1 MEGNMPE
8 LKDVLDDVQREVKK
22 FGNDVEGLKSTM
34 EKDLKEVR
42 ELAEKAGKS
51 AGDGTQLKS
60 DLEALS
66 KGVEAKH
73 EAIEKKVA
81 EIIAKAE
88 EEAKAVAEIAKKMNR
103 PNGGN
108 IADEGK
114 FVLDATEF
122 KRVAMSRRGELKANT
137 NLRPEE
143 TNLDE
148 YKAYQEAFKM
158 SLRREV
164 QFLTSDEQKAM
175 MVGSDPDG
183 GYLVPTATSSR
194 IITKVY
200 ETSPLDELA
209 YHESISTDAIEIPID
224 TDEAGAG
231 WVGETEAR
239 PETSTPQVGVQ
250 RIPVHEIYA
259 KPKATQQLLEDAGVD
274 IEAWLERKVSEKFA
288 RMRALAFILGNGI
301 KKPRGI
307 LTYPAGANGVRGTIA
322 QIASGSA
329 TGLTPDGLINLSFS
343 LKDRYLANANWLMKR
358 GSVAAVMLFKDTQ
371 NQYIWRPG
379 LEAGK
384 PSILLGYN
392 VRRADDM
399 PSVGAGSLPV
409 AFGDFRAGYTVV
421 DRLGIRTLRD
431 PYSSKPFVEFYTRQR
446 VGGDVVDFEAFALQV
461 VSAG

>member
-1 MEGNMPE
+1 MPE

-22 FGNDVEGLKSTM
+22 FGDDVHSLKSSL
-34 EKDLKEVR
+34 ERDLKSVR
-42 ELAEKAGKS
+42 DLAEKAGKD
-51 AGDGTQLKS
+51 AEVGTQLKS
-60 DLEALS
+60 DLDALS
-66 KGVEAKH
+66 RGVEEKHLAIEAKVKEILDKAEKEA
-73 EAIEKKVA
+73 EAIL
-81 EIIAKAE
+81 EIQ
-88 EEAKAVAEIAKKMNR
+88 KKMGR
-103 PNGGN
+103 PGAIGAGGG
-108 IADEGK
+108 D
-114 FVLDATEF
+114 DAKLFKDAAEF
-122 KRVAMSRRGELKANT
+122 KRVAMSRRGELKAT
-137 NLRPEE
+137 TILTPEHV
-143 TNLDE
+143 NVDE
-148 YKAYQEAFKM
+148 YKAFEQAFAM

-164 QFLTSDEQKAM
+164 NYLSPDEQKAM

-209 YHESISTDAIEIPID
+209 YHETISTDAIEIPVD

-231 WVGETEAR
+231 WVGETDAR
-239 PETSTPQVGVQ
+239 PETSTPQVGIQ

-274 IEAWLERKVSEKFA
+274 IEAWLARKVSEKFA
-288 RMRALAFILGNGI
+288 RMRATAFILGNGI

-307 LTYPAGANGVRGTIA
+307 LTYPAGPDGARGTIA
-322 QIASGSA
+322 QIPSGAA
-329 TGLTPDGLINLSFS
+329 TTLTPDGLIKLTFA
-343 LKDRYLANANWLMKR
+343 LKDKYLANANWLMKR
-358 GSVAAVMLFKDTQ
+358 GTVGALMLFKD
-371 NQYIWRPG
+371 NQGQYMWRPG
-379 LEAGK
+379 LQAGQ
-384 PSILLGYN
+384 PSVLLGYN

-399 PSVGAGSLPV
+399 PSVVAGGLPV

-461 VSAG
+461 VSA

>member
-1 MEGNMPE
+1 MPE
-8 LKDVLDDVQREVKK
+8 LKDVLDDVQREVKRV
-22 FGNDVEGLKSTM
+22 GDDYKSLQSSM

-42 ELAEKAGKS
+42 ELAEKAGKA
-51 AGDGTQLKS
+51 AGEGTQLKS
-60 DLEALS
+60 DLDALT

-81 EIIAKAE
+81 DIIKKAE
-88 EEAKAVAEIAKKMNR
+88 EEAKAILEIEKKLNR
-103 PNGGN
+103 PGAGGGN
-108 IADEGK
+108 DADAKRILE
-114 FVLDATEF
+114 ATEF
-122 KRVAMSRRGELKANT
+122 KRTVMSRRGELKST
-137 NLRPEE
+137 TILKPED

-158 SLRREV
+158 ALRREV
-164 QFLTSDEQKAM
+164 NILSADEQKAM

-209 YHESISTDAIEIPID
+209 YHETISTDAIEIPID

-239 PETSTPQVGVQ
+239 PETSTPQVGTQ

-274 IEAWLERKVSEKFA
+274 VEAWLERKVSEKFA
-288 RMRALAFILGNGI
+288 RMRALAFISGNGI

-307 LTYPAGANGVRGTIA
+307 LTYPAGADGVRGTIA
-322 QIASGSA
+322 QIASGAA
-329 TGLTPDGLINLSFS
+329 TALTPDGLIKLTFS
-343 LKDRYLANANWLMKR
+343 LKDKYLANANWLMKR
-358 GSVAAVMLFKDTQ
+358 GTVGALMLFKD
-371 NQYIWRPG
+371 NQGQYMWRPG
-379 LEAGK
+379 LQAGQ
-384 PSILLGYN
+384 PSVLLGYN

-399 PSVGAGSLPV
+399 PTVGAGALPI

-461 VSAG
+461 ISA

>member
-1 MEGNMPE
+1 MPSE
-8 LKDVLDDVQREVKK
+8 TEVLEDVRREVKK
-22 FGNDVEGLKSTM
+22 WGDDVKTLQETM
-34 EKDLKEVR
+34 QKDLKDVR
-42 ELAEKAGKS
+42 DLAEKAGSK
-51 AGDGTQLKS
+51 AAEGTQLKA
-60 DLEALS
+60 DLDALT
-66 KGVEAKH
+66 KGVETKHAAVEAKVKEIIEKAEK
-73 EAIEKKVA
+73 EAAAILEIEKKL
-81 EIIAKAE
+81 
-88 EEAKAVAEIAKKMNR
+88 NR
-103 PNGGN
+103 PGLLGGG
-108 IADEGK
+108 DGDTLLK
-114 FVLDATEF
+114 DAGEF
-122 KRVAMSRRGELKANT
+122 KRVAMSRRGELKSNT
-137 NLRPEE
+137 VLKPEDV
-143 TNLDE
+143 NVDE
-148 YKAYQEAFKM
+148 YKAYQDAFKQ

-164 QFLTSDEQKAM
+164 NFLAADEQKAM

-209 YHESISTDAIEIPID
+209 YHESISTDAIEIPVD

-231 WVGETEAR
+231 WVGETDAR

-274 IEAWLERKVSEKFA
+274 VEAWLERKVSEKFA
-288 RMRALAFILGNGI
+288 RMRALAFISGNGI

-307 LTYPAGANGVRGTIA
+307 LTYPAGANGVRGTIL
-322 QIASGSA
+322 QVASGNA
-329 TGLTPDGLINLSFS
+329 TLLTPDGLVTLTFS
-343 LKDRYLANANWLMKR
+343 LKDKYLANANWLMKR
-358 GSVAAVMLFKDTQ
+358 GTVGAVMLFKDNQ
-371 NQYIWRPG
+371 GQYIWRPG

-384 PSILLGYN
+384 PSVLLGYN

-399 PSVGAGSLPV
+399 PVVGAGTLPI

-461 VSAG
+461 IAAA

>member
-1 MEGNMPE
+1 MPDI
-8 LKDVLDDVQREVKK
+8 KDVLDDVQREVKRVGDDYK
-22 FGNDVEGLKSTM
+22 ALQTSM

-42 ELAEKAGKS
+42 DLAEKAGKS
-51 AGDGTQLKS
+51 AGDGTQLKA
-60 DLEALS
+60 DLDALT

-73 EAIEKKVA
+73 EALEKKVQEILEKAAKEAAAIVEIEKKL
-81 EIIAKAE
+81 
-88 EEAKAVAEIAKKMNR
+88 NR
-103 PNGGN
+103 PGGAGG
-108 IADEGK
+108 ADQGK
-114 FVLDATEF
+114 LVLEATDF
-122 KRVAMSRRGELKANT
+122 KRTVMSRRGELKLNT
-137 NLRPEE
+137 LLRPED
-143 TNLDE
+143 TNVDE

-158 SLRREV
+158 SLRREIHT
-164 QFLTSDEQKAM
+164 LSPEEQKAM

-200 ETSPLDELA
+200 ETSPIDELA
-209 YHESISTDAIEIPID
+209 YHETVTTDAIEIAID

-250 RIPVHEIYA
+250 RIPVFEIYA
-259 KPKATQQLLEDAGVD
+259 KPKATQQLLEDAGID
-274 IEAWLERKVSEKFA
+274 IEAWLERKVAEKFA
-288 RMRALAFILGNGI
+288 RIRALAFISGNGI

-307 LTYPAGANGVRGTIA
+307 LTYPAGSAGVRGTIA
-322 QIASGSA
+322 QVASGNA
-329 TGLTPDGLINLSFS
+329 TALTPDGLVQLTFA
-343 LKDRYLANANWLMKR
+343 LKDKYLANANWLMKR
-358 GSVAAVMLFKDTQ
+358 GTVASVMLFKDSQ

-384 PSILLGYN
+384 PSMLLGYSI
-392 VRRADDM
+392 RRADDM
-399 PSVGAGSLPV
+399 PSVGAGALPV

-431 PYSSKPFVEFYTRQR
+431 PYSSKPFVEFYSRQR

-461 VSAG
+461 VST

>member
-1 MEGNMPE
+1 MPDLE
-8 LKDVLDDVQREVKK
+8 DVLKDVQREVKK
-22 FGNDVEGLKSTM
+22 FGDDVSGLKATM
-34 EKDLKEVR
+34 EKDIKDVR

-51 AGDGTQLKS
+51 AGEGTQLKS
-60 DLEALS
+60 DLDALS
-66 KGVEAKH
+66 RGVEEKH
-73 EAIEKKVA
+73 AAIEKKVA
-81 EIIAKAE
+81 DIIAKAE

-103 PNGGN
+103 PGAGGGSEVEAKR
-108 IADEGK
+108 ILE
-114 FVLDATEF
+114 ATEF
-122 KRVAMSRRGELKANT
+122 KRTVMSRRGELKST
-137 NLRPEE
+137 TILKPED

-148 YKAYQEAFKM
+148 YKAYQDAFKM

-164 QFLTSDEQKAM
+164 NHLSLDEQKAM
-175 MVGSDPDG
+175 LVGSDPDG

-209 YHESISTDAIEIPID
+209 YHETISTDAIEIAVD

-231 WVGETEAR
+231 WVGETDAR
-239 PETSTPQVGVQ
+239 PETSTPQVGLQ

-274 IEAWLERKVSEKFA
+274 IEAWLERKVGEKFA
-288 RMRALAFILGNGI
+288 RMRALAFISGNGI

-307 LTYPAGANGVRGTIA
+307 LTYPAGADGVRGTIA
-322 QIASGSA
+322 QIASGAA
-329 TGLTPDGLINLSFS
+329 TALTPDGLIKLTFS
-343 LKDRYLANANWLMKR
+343 LKDKYLANANWLMKR
-358 GSVAAVMLFKDTQ
+358 GTVGALMLFKY
-371 NQYIWRPG
+371 NQGQYMWRPG
-379 LEAGK
+379 LQAGQ
-384 PSILLGYN
+384 PSVLLGYN

-399 PSVGAGSLPV
+399 PTVGAGALPI

-446 VGGDVVDFEAFALQV
+446 VGGDVVDFEAYALQV
-461 VSAG
+461 ISA

>member
-1 MEGNMPE
+1 MPE

-22 FGNDVEGLKSTM
+22 FGDDVTSLKTSMERDLKS
-34 EKDLKEVR
+34 VR
-42 ELAEKAGKS
+42 ELAEKAGTDI
-51 AGDGTQLKS
+51 GGQLKK
-60 DLEALS
+60 DLENLS
-66 KGVEAKH
+66 KGVEEKH
-73 EAIEKKVA
+73 SAIETKVK
-81 EIIAKAE
+81 EMLEKAE
-88 EEAKAVAEIAKKMNR
+88 KDSAALIELEKKFNR
-103 PNGGN
+103 PGAGN
-108 IADEGK
+108 PGDEGK
-114 FVLDATEF
+114 LIEEATEF
-122 KRVAMSRRGELKANT
+122 KRVAMSRRGELKT
-137 NLRPEE
+137 TTSLRPED
-143 TNLDE
+143 TNVDE
-148 YKAYQEAFKM
+148 YKAYHDAFKM

-164 QFLTSDEQKAM
+164 NFLSTEEQKAM

-200 ETSPLDELA
+200 ETSPIDELA
-209 YHESISTDAIEIPID
+209 YHESISTDAIEIPVD

-231 WVGETEAR
+231 WVGETESR

-274 IEAWLERKVSEKFA
+274 VEAWLERKVSEKFA
-288 RMRALAFILGNGI
+288 RMRALAFISGNGI

-307 LTYPAGANGVRGTIA
+307 LTYPAGSNGVRGTIA
-322 QIASGSA
+322 QIASGNA
-329 TGLTPDGLINLSFS
+329 TALTADGLITLTFS
-343 LKDRYLANANWLMKR
+343 LKDKYLANANWLMKR
-358 GSVAAVMLFKDTQ
+358 GTVGAIMLFKDLQ
-371 NQYIWRPG
+371 GQYIWRPG

-384 PSILLGYN
+384 PSVLLGYN

-399 PSVGAGSLPV
+399 PSVGAGALPV

-446 VGGDVVDFEAFALQV
+446 VGGDVVDFEAYALQV
-461 VSAG
+461 VSA

>member
-1 MEGNMPE
+1 MPDIE
-8 LKDVLDDVQREVKK
+8 DVLKDVQREVKK
-22 FGNDVEGLKSTM
+22 FGDDVGGLKATM

-51 AGDGTQLKS
+51 AGEGTQLKS

-66 KGVEAKH
+66 RGVEEKH
-73 EAIEKKVA
+73 AAIEKKVA
-81 EIIAKAE
+81 DIIAKAE

-103 PNGGN
+103 PGAGGGN
-108 IADEGK
+108 DADAKRILE
-114 FVLDATEF
+114 ATEF
-122 KRVAMSRRGELKANT
+122 KRTVMSRRGELKST
-137 NLRPEE
+137 TILKPED

-148 YKAYQEAFKM
+148 YKAYQDAFKM

-164 QFLTSDEQKAM
+164 NHLSQDEQKAM
-175 MVGSDPDG
+175 LVGSDPDG

-209 YHESISTDAIEIPID
+209 YHETITTDAIEIPVD

-231 WVGETEAR
+231 WVGETDAR
-239 PETSTPQVGVQ
+239 PETSTPQVGTQ
-250 RIPVHEIYA
+250 RIPVFEIYA
-259 KPKATQQLLEDAGVD
+259 KPKATQQLLEDAGIDV
-274 IEAWLERKVSEKFA
+274 EAWLERKVSEKFA
-288 RMRALAFILGNGI
+288 RMRALAFISGNGI

-307 LTYPAGANGVRGTIA
+307 LTYPAGADGVRGTIA
-322 QIASGSA
+322 QIASGAA
-329 TGLTPDGLINLSFS
+329 TALTPDGLIKLTFS
-343 LKDRYLANANWLMKR
+343 LKDKYLANANWLMKR
-358 GSVAAVMLFKDTQ
+358 GTVGALMLFKD
-371 NQYIWRPG
+371 NQGQYMWRPG
-379 LEAGK
+379 LTVGQ
-384 PSILLGYN
+384 PSVLLGYN

-399 PSVGAGSLPV
+399 PTVGAGSLPV

-446 VGGDVVDFEAFALQV
+446 VGGDVVDFEAYALQV
-461 VSAG
+461 ISA

>member
-1 MEGNMPE
+1 MPE

-22 FGNDVEGLKSTM
+22 FGDDVGTLKTSM

-42 ELAEKAGKS
+42 ELAEKAGKA
-51 AGDGTQLKS
+51 AGEGTQLKS
-60 DLEALS
+60 DLEALTR
-66 KGVEAKH
+66 GVEEKH
-73 EAIEKKVA
+73 AAIEAKVKEIMDKAAKEA
-81 EIIAKAE
+81 E
-88 EEAKAVAEIAKKMNR
+88 AVLEIQKKMGR
-103 PNGGN
+103 PGFGGSG
-108 IADEGK
+108 DVDT
-114 FVLDATEF
+114 VLKHATDF
-122 KRVAMSRRGELKANT
+122 KRVAMSRRGELKSTT
-137 NLRPEE
+137 NLKPED
-143 TNLDE
+143 TNVDE
-148 YKAYQEAFKM
+148 YKAYVDAFKM
-158 SLRREV
+158 SIRREINTLS
-164 QFLTSDEQKAM
+164 QDEQKAM

-183 GYLVPTATSSR
+183 GYLVPTSVSSR

-209 YHESISTDAIEIPID
+209 YHESVSTDALEIAVD

-231 WVGETEAR
+231 WVGETETR

-259 KPKATQQLLEDAGVD
+259 KPKATQQLLEDAGIDV
-274 IEAWLERKVSEKFA
+274 EAWLAGKVADKFA
-288 RMRALAFILGNGI
+288 RMRALAFISGNGI

-307 LTYPAGANGVRGTIA
+307 LTYPAGSAGARGTIM
-322 QIASGSA
+322 QVPSGHA
-329 TGLTPDGLINLSFS
+329 TLLTADGLVTMTFS
-343 LKDRYLANANWLMKR
+343 IKDRYLANANWMMKR
-358 GSVAAVMLFKDTQ
+358 GTVGAVMLFKDSQ
-371 NQYIWRPG
+371 GQYIWRPG

-399 PSVGAGSLPV
+399 PSVGAGALPV

-446 VGGDVVDFEAFALQV
+446 VGGDVVDFEAYALQV
-461 VSAG
+461 VGT

>member
-1 MEGNMPE
+1 MPE
-8 LKDVLDDVQREVKK
+8 LKDVLDDVQREVKRV
-22 FGNDVEGLKSTM
+22 GDDYKSLQSSM

-42 ELAEKAGKS
+42 DLAEKAGKA
-51 AGDGTQLKS
+51 AGEGTQLKS
-60 DLEALS
+60 DLDALT

-81 EIIAKAE
+81 DIIKKAE
-88 EEAKAVAEIAKKMNR
+88 DEAKVILEIEKKLNR
-103 PNGGN
+103 PNAGGGN
-108 IADEGK
+108 DVEAKRILE
-114 FVLDATEF
+114 ATEF
-122 KRVAMSRRGELKANT
+122 KRTVMSRRGELKST
-137 NLRPEE
+137 TILKPED

-164 QFLTSDEQKAM
+164 NILSLDEQKAM
-175 MVGSDPDG
+175 LVGSDPDG

-209 YHESISTDAIEIPID
+209 YHETISTDAIEIPID

-231 WVGETEAR
+231 WVGETDPR
-239 PETSTPQVGVQ
+239 PETSTPQVGTQ

-288 RMRALAFILGNGI
+288 RMRALAFISGNGI

-307 LTYPAGANGVRGTIA
+307 LTYPAGADGVRGTIA
-322 QIASGSA
+322 QIASGAA
-329 TGLTPDGLINLSFS
+329 TALTSDGLIKLTFS
-343 LKDRYLANANWLMKR
+343 LKDKYLANANWLMKR
-358 GSVAAVMLFKDTQ
+358 GTVGALMLFKD
-371 NQYIWRPG
+371 NQGQYMWRPG
-379 LEAGK
+379 LQAGQ
-384 PSILLGYN
+384 PSVLLGYN

-399 PSVGAGSLPV
+399 PTVGAGALPI

-461 VSAG
+461 ISA

>member
-1 MEGNMPE
+1 MPDLE
-8 LKDVLDDVQREVKK
+8 DVLKDVQREVKK
-22 FGNDVEGLKSTM
+22 FGDDVSGLKATM
-34 EKDLKEVR
+34 EKDIKDVR

-51 AGDGTQLKS
+51 AGEGTQLKS
-60 DLEALS
+60 DLDALS
-66 KGVEAKH
+66 RGVEEKH
-73 EAIEKKVA
+73 AAIEKKVA
-81 EIIAKAE
+81 DIIAKAE

-103 PNGGN
+103 PGAGGGSEVEAKR
-108 IADEGK
+108 ILE
-114 FVLDATEF
+114 ATEF
-122 KRVAMSRRGELKANT
+122 KRTVMSRRGELKST
-137 NLRPEE
+137 TILKPED

-148 YKAYQEAFKM
+148 YKAYQDAFKM

-164 QFLTSDEQKAM
+164 NHLSLDEQKAM
-175 MVGSDPDG
+175 LVGSDPDG

-209 YHESISTDAIEIPID
+209 YHETISTDAIEIAVD

-231 WVGETEAR
+231 WVGETDAR
-239 PETSTPQVGVQ
+239 PETSTPQVGLQ

-274 IEAWLERKVSEKFA
+274 IEAWLERKVGEKFA
-288 RMRALAFILGNGI
+288 RMRALAFISGNGI

-307 LTYPAGANGVRGTIA
+307 LTYPAGADGVRGTIA
-322 QIASGSA
+322 QIASGAA
-329 TGLTPDGLINLSFS
+329 TALTPDGLIKLTFS
-343 LKDRYLANANWLMKR
+343 LKDKYLANANWLMKR
-358 GSVAAVMLFKDTQ
+358 GTVGALMLFKD
-371 NQYIWRPG
+371 NQGQYMWRPG
-379 LEAGK
+379 LQAGQ
-384 PSILLGYN
+384 PSVLLGYN

-399 PSVGAGSLPV
+399 PTVGAGALPI

-446 VGGDVVDFEAFALQV
+446 VGGDVVDFEAYALQV
-461 VSAG
+461 ISA

>member
-1 MEGNMPE
+1 MPE
-8 LKDVLDDVQREVKK
+8 LKDVLDDVQREVKRV
-22 FGNDVEGLKSTM
+22 GDDYKSLQSSM

-42 ELAEKAGKS
+42 DLAEKAGKA
-51 AGDGTQLKS
+51 AGEGTQLKS
-60 DLEALS
+60 DLDALT

-81 EIIAKAE
+81 DIIKKAE
-88 EEAKAVAEIAKKMNR
+88 DEAKAILEIEKKLNR
-103 PNGGN
+103 PNSGGGN
-108 IADEGK
+108 DAEAKRILE
-114 FVLDATEF
+114 ATEF
-122 KRVAMSRRGELKANT
+122 KRTVMSRRGELKSTTILN
-137 NLRPEE
+137 PED

-148 YKAYQEAFKM
+148 YKAYQDAFKM

-164 QFLTSDEQKAM
+164 NILSVDEQKAM

-209 YHESISTDAIEIPID
+209 YHETISTDAIEIPID

-239 PETSTPQVGVQ
+239 PETSTPQVGTQ

-274 IEAWLERKVSEKFA
+274 VEAWLERKVSEKFA
-288 RMRALAFILGNGI
+288 RMRALAFISGNGI

-307 LTYPAGANGVRGTIA
+307 LTYPAGADGVRGTIA
-322 QIASGSA
+322 QIASGAA
-329 TGLTPDGLINLSFS
+329 TALTPDGLIKLTFS
-343 LKDRYLANANWLMKR
+343 LKDKYLANANWLMKR
-358 GSVAAVMLFKDTQ
+358 GTVGALMLFKD
-371 NQYIWRPG
+371 NQGQYMWRPG
-379 LEAGK
+379 LQAGQ
-384 PSILLGYN
+384 PSVLLGYN

-399 PSVGAGSLPV
+399 PTVGAGALPV

-461 VSAG
+461 ISA